1 MRSPGFAFTVRRMSP
16 PPIAF
21 GPFRLDPANETLT
34 RDGRP
39 VRLRPKAF
47 AMLSHLAGAAGRL
60 VTKKDLLDT
69 LWADVFVGDAALKT
83 CMREIREALG
93 DDAQRPRYIETA
105 HRRGYRFVAAVDDA
119 DAVSPAEALFKPPRT
134 HYTHDGGV
142 NLAYQIVG
150 DGPID
155 LVFAPGWISHL
166 DYVWAEPSFACFLVR
181 LAAFARLILFDT
193 RGTGLSDR
201 RPDVPTA
208 AKRVSDLRAVMDA
221 AGSPRAAL
229 FGVSDGAAI
238 CSLFAATHPERATA
252 LVTFGGYARGTA
264 SADYR
269 FGPTAE
275 DHRRLHEA
283 IVRDWEGP
291 AGPVDLVE
299 RAPSRAAD
307 ARFRIWWSRYLRMGA
322 TPAAAVSLARMN
334 AGLDVRGMLPSV
346 RVPALVLHRTG
357 DRMVPVAAAR
367 DLANRMASARLVEL
381 PGCDH
386 LPFVG
391 DQDAIV
397 DEIERFLAGS
407 RQLEELDDAPTT
419 A

>member
-1 MRSPGFAFTVRRMSP
+1 MRSSISGLYAARRISP
-16 PPIAF
+16 PPIVF

-34 RDGRP
+34 RGGRP

-47 AMLSHLAGAAGRL
+47 AMLSHLIGAAGRL

-105 HRRGYRFVAAVDDA
+105 HRRGYRFVAPIDDV
-119 DAVSPAEALFKPPRT
+119 DAVSPAEALFTPPRT
-134 HYTHDGGV
+134 QYTCNGDV
-142 NLAYQIVG
+142 NLAYQVVG
-150 DGPID
+150 DGSID
-155 LVFAPGWISHL
+155 LVFVPGWVSHL
-166 DYVWAEPSFACFLVR
+166 DYVWAEPSFACLLVR
-181 LAAFARLILFDT
+181 LAAFTRLILVDT

-201 RPDVPTA
+201 TETVATA
-208 AKRVSDLRAVMDA
+208 AQRVNDLRAVMDA
-221 AGSPRAAL
+221 AGSPRAPFL
-229 FGVSDGAAI
+229 GVSDGAAI
-238 CSLFAATHPERATA
+238 SSLFAATYPERASA
-252 LVTFGGYARGTA
+252 LITFGGCARGTRT
-264 SADYR
+264 ADYR

-275 DHRRLHEA
+275 DHRKFHDT
-283 IVRDWEGP
+283 IVREWG
-291 AGPVDLVE
+291 GPVGLDE

-307 ARFRIWWSRYLRMGA
+307 TRFRTWWSRYLRMGA
-322 TPAAAVSLARMN
+322 TPATAASLARMN
-334 AGLDVRGMLPSV
+334 ADLDVRDVLPAV

-357 DRMVPVAAAR
+357 DRAVPIAAAR
-367 DLANRMASARLVEL
+367 DLADRIASARLVEL

-397 DEIERFLAGS
+397 DEIERFLASS
-407 RQLEELDDAPTT
+407 RQLEDLDDVLAS